1 MRNLQPDQMKS
12 YFLREWRVLLVV
24 SITGI
29 LYNVGMAAGP
39 YFIGKLTQCLYDIL
53 RGAASVRDMAVI
65 AGVYVLTIGF
75 VQAMRAGKR
84 YSVRVFANHVNRSMR
99 HILYDTLLRQDRR
112 QARQDSAGDWMT
124 RAVAD
129 VDSCSEGMRK
139 FTTEVFDTG
148 VVMLVYLAMLLSYDW
163 RLTLLAL
170 LFTPAAYWMA
180 GVLRKRVVR
189 ANRAYKE
196 AAGALHGALLDRVS
210 HAILYRAYGEEGNRD
225 RMAETVFSRY
235 EKCAV
240 RSGLLEGSL
249 APVYDAI
256 AMGGAIMIL
265 YFGSKNVLGTGWA
278 AWDIAAFTTFFACFA
293 KLAVK
298 VSHAAKLVNAVQK
311 AAVLWK
317 RIRPFLPD
325 AGESDRQGIL
335 SDHPAAREKKAARL
349 EFRAVAMGYPDKKLN
364 PISLSVDPG
373 EIVGITGKVASGKTM
388 LGKALIGETPYTGRI
403 VYGGK
408 EIGRGERLPVS
419 YFGHEPE
426 LLTGTIAENIALGD
440 AVDVWKWLDFV
451 DMADEVRAMPARE
464 QTRIGAEGAQLS
476 GGQMARL
483 ALARTMAHAGDI
495 VVLDDPFAA
504 VDARTEARIF
514 AHLREAARDKIVFL
528 ISHRLY
534 QFPKLDRILFLETD
548 GSVHIGTPAE
558 MRLYQPYQS
567 LYEKQVS
574 DWKSGHPEDPMERG
588 RRA

>member
-163 RLTLLAL
+163 HLTFLAL

-196 AAGALHGALLDRVS
+196 AAGTLHGAVLDRVS
-210 HAILYRAYGEEGNRD
+210 HAVLYRAYGEEANRN
-225 RMAETVFSRY
+225 RMAETAFSHY
-235 EKCAV
+235 ESCAV

-256 AMGGAIMIL
+256 AMGGAVMIL
-265 YFGSKNVLGTGWA
+265 YFGAKNVLGTGWVS
-278 AWDIAAFTTFFACFA
+278 WDIAAFTTFFACFT

-311 AAVLWK
+311 AAVSWK
-317 RIRPFLPD
+317 RIRPFLSGSGNRVRLGETPD
-325 AGESDRQGIL
+325 GGPDQ
-335 SDHPAAREKKAARL
+335 EKRAERL
-349 EFRAVAMGYPDKKLN
+349 EMRDVTMGYPDKKFS
-364 PISLSVDPG
+364 SLSLSGNPG
-373 EIVGITGKVASGKTM
+373 EILGVTGKVASGKS
-388 LGKALIGETPYTGRI
+388 LFGKAWIGETPYTGTV

-408 EIGRGERLPVS
+408 ALGPGEKLPVS
-419 YFGHEPE
+419 YLGHEPE
-426 LLTGTIAENIALGD
+426 LFTGTIAENIALGD

-451 DMADEVRAMPARE
+451 DMADEVRAMPSRE

-483 ALARTMAHAGDI
+483 AFARTMAHAGAI
-495 VVLDDPFAA
+495 LVLDDPFAA

-534 QFPKLDRILFLETD
+534 VFPKLDQILFLETD

-558 MRLYQPYQS
+558 MRFYPPYQL

-574 DWKSGHPEDPMERG
+574 DPESGNPEKSGERG
-588 RRA
+588 QRA

>member
-1 MRNLQPDQMKS
+1 MRNWQPNQMKS

-24 SITGI
+24 SITGV

-39 YFIGKLTQCLYDIL
+39 YFIGRLTQCLYDIL
-53 RGAASVRDMAVI
+53 RGTATVQNMAVI
-65 AGVYVLTIGF
+65 AGLYVLTIAF
-75 VQAMRAGKR
+75 VQGMRAGKR
-84 YSVRVFANHVNRSMR
+84 CSVRVFANHVNRSMR
-99 HILYDTLLRQDRR
+99 HILYDNLLRQDRQR
-112 QARQDSAGDWMT
+112 AGKGSAGDWMT

-148 VVMLVYLAMLLSYDW
+148 VVMLVYLSMLLSYDW
-163 RLTLLAL
+163 RLTFLAL
-170 LFTPAAYWMA
+170 VFTPAAYGMA
-180 GVLRKRVVR
+180 AVLRKRIVR

-196 AAGALHGALLDRVS
+196 AAGVLHGALLDRVS
-210 HAILYRAYGEEGNRD
+210 HAVLYRAYGEEEMRNRL
-225 RMAETVFSRY
+225 AEKAFSRY
-235 EKCAV
+235 ERCAV

-256 AMGGAIMIL
+256 AMGGAVMIL
-265 YFGSKNVLGTGWA
+265 YSGSKNVLGTGWA

-311 AAVLWK
+311 AAVSWN
-317 RIRPFLPD
+317 RIRPFLLD
-325 AGESDRQGIL
+325 SGDSDQQGTR

-349 EFRAVAMGYPDKKLN
+349 EFRAVAVGYPEKKLA
-364 PISLSVDPG
+364 PIYLSVNPG

-388 LGKALIGETPYTGRI
+388 LGKVLIGETPYTGRI

-408 EIGRGERLPVS
+408 EIGRGERLPIR
-419 YFGHEPE
+419 YLGHEPE
-426 LLTGTIAENIALGD
+426 LLTDTIAENIALGD
-440 AVDVWKWLDFV
+440 AVDVWEWLDFV
-451 DMADEVRAMPARE
+451 DMADEVRAMPERE
-464 QTRIGAEGAQLS
+464 QTHVGAEGAQLS

-483 ALARTMAHAGDI
+483 ALARTMAHAGSI

-534 QFPKLDRILFLETD
+534 LFPKLDKILFLETD

-558 MRLYQPYQS
+558 MRFYPPYQS

-574 DWKSGHPEDPMERG
+574 DRESKHPENPEERG